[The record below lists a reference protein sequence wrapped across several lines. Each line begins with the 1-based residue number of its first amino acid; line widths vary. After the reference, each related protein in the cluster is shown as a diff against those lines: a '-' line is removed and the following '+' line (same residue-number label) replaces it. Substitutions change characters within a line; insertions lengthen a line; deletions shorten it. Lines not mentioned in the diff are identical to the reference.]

1 MFGTQVCTS
10 LTEGGGADLE
20 WLCSDGTGGYAMGTV
35 AGLRTRRQHG
45 LLVTADRKVALLT
58 LDPVVT
64 LTSGAR
70 VELAVHEWASGATA
84 PHGHRLLE
92 SFDLTDGVPRWRWR
106 IGGVVVEREL
116 AMERGRTGVAVV
128 HRMLA
133 ATEPVELSLAALCTW
148 RDAGAAR
155 IAGPPPAVEPVADGV
170 VVEHAYRIAGPGWRP
185 DGTWWC
191 GARTRDGSEDLWHAG
206 TFTARL
212 AAGEA
217 MEVCAWA
224 GDPARRPPPATAV
237 VSAAR
242 GRARAVVTAA
252 KPADAVDARLA
263 LAADAHIVTGPRVV
277 AGYPAA
283 GGDVLAAYEG
293 LFLET
298 GRAAEGRALLRGYP
312 HRTLWYPHAVARH
325 VIRTGDAD
333 LAAELLPA
341 LAAGLDGD
349 GPDPADG
356 LLGGAAGKPV
366 GENALWVNALG
377 AVARLCELAGAD
389 PAGWLARYDVARA
402 GFAKRYPAPDGWLY
416 DVVDA
421 PPPRYPLAG
430 SGPYDDPVLRPLQ
443 VLAWSL
449 PYAPLDGTCAEP
461 LDAVGRY
468 LLTPLGLRSLAAHE
482 YGYRGGD
489 RDRGSAWPW
498 LAGAYASACHA
509 AGRPAAGVLD
519 GLAAHLDE
527 YGLGSVS
534 ELVDGEP
541 PHRAGG
547 APFHALGV
555 AELLRARR
563 LLR

>member
-1 MFGTQVCTS
+1 
-10 LTEGGGADLE
+10 
-20 WLCSDGTGGYAMGTV
+20 
-35 AGLRTRRQHG
+35 
-45 LLVTADRKVALLT
+45 
-58 LDPVVT
+58 
-64 LTSGAR
+64 
-70 VELAVHEWASGATA
+70 
-84 PHGHRLLE
+84 
-92 SFDLTDGVPRWRWR
+92 
-106 IGGVVVEREL
+106 
-116 AMERGRTGVAVV
+116 
-128 HRMLA
+128 
-133 ATEPVELSLAALCTW
+133 
-148 RDAGAAR
+148 
-155 IAGPPPAVEPVADGV
+155 
-170 VVEHAYRIAGPGWRP
+170 
-185 DGTWWC
+185 
-191 GARTRDGSEDLWHAG
+191 
-206 TFTARL
+206 
-212 AAGEA
+212 
-217 MEVCAWA
+217 
-224 GDPARRPPPATAV
+224 
-237 VSAAR
+237 
-242 GRARAVVTAA
+242 
-252 KPADAVDARLA
+252 
-263 LAADAHIVTGPRVV
+263 
-277 AGYPAA
+277 
-283 GGDVLAAYEG
+283 
-293 LFLET
+293 
-298 GRAAEGRALLRGYP
+298 
-312 HRTLWYPHAVARH
+312 
-325 VIRTGDAD
+325 
-333 LAAELLPA
+333 
-341 LAAGLDGD
+341 
-349 GPDPADG
+349 
-356 LLGGAAGKPV
+356 
-366 GENALWVNALG
+366 
-377 AVARLCELAGAD
+377 LCELAGAD

-416 DVVDA
+416 DVIDA

-498 LAGAYASACHA
+498 LAGAFASACHA